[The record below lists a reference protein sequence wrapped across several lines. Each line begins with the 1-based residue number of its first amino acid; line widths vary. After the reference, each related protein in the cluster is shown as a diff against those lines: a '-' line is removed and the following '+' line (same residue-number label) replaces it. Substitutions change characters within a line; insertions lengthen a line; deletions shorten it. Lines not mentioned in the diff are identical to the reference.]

1 MDALR
6 LVGFWTVMACGLAS
20 LVLAAVRI
28 AEWSRGIP
36 GSRDRFLGS
45 LAMSAG
51 AGLYIVARLEQP
63 LAPPIARLLAL
74 VLGATMVLVGL
85 KLARRGKQVLRE
97 SQARQ

>member
-1 MDALR
+1 MKFGYPFDFGWADR
-6 LVGFWTVMACGLAS
+6 GY
-20 LVLAAVRI
+20 
-28 AEWSRGIP
+28 SR
-36 GSRDRFLGS
+36 RDRFLGS